1 MPDQA
6 PTPLEVLTLAALSDE
21 PRYGY
26 LIASR
31 IEALSDGQVQ
41 VRPGNLY
48 RVLDRLQGQGW
59 IEPADPPGD
68 DSPDERRRYYRAT
81 PEGRRVASVQL
92 AMFARVLRVTPG
104 LGQES
109 RP

>member
-1 MPDQA
+1 MPDQP
-6 PTPLEVLTLAALSDE
+6 PTSLEVLTLAALSDE

-26 LIASR
+26 LIASE

-48 RVLDRLQGQGW
+48 RVLDRLESQGW
-59 IEPADPPGD
+59 IEPAEPPGGE
-68 DSPDERRRYYRAT
+68 SPDERRRYYRAT
-81 PEGRRVASVQL
+81 PEGRRVASLQL
-92 AMFARVLRVTPG
+92 AMFARVLRTTPG
-104 LGQES
+104 LEQGS